1 MLGYTAIRLPGFIS
15 NPQHAEGYGQQDV
28 FYGNT
33 MNSKSTSMICALV
46 LTSLFFMLY
55 DATRKAQAHNMAVS
69 KAYENLRLL
78 VTEIAADIEEAEKGN
93 EAAEIRVRDKMQ
105 EIKLAAHEVQL
116 STIEIWHKPAEN
128 IKHISN

>member
-1 MLGYTAIRLPGFIS
+1 
-15 NPQHAEGYGQQDV
+15 
-28 FYGNT
+28 
-33 MNSKSTSMICALV
+33 MNCKSTSMICALV
-46 LTSLFFMLY
+46 LIRLFFMLY
-55 DATRKAQAHNMAVS
+55 DATRKAQAHNMTVS
-69 KAYENLRLL
+69 KTYENLRLL

-116 STIEIWHKPAEN
+116 TTIEICHKPAEN

>member
-1 MLGYTAIRLPGFIS
+1 MPGYTAIRLPGFRS

-46 LTSLFFMLY
+46 LIGLFFMLY
-55 DATRKAQAHNMAVS
+55 DATREAQAHNMTVS

-93 EAAEIRVRDKMQ
+93 EAAEIRVRDKMR

-116 STIEIWHKPAEN
+116 STIRICNKPAEN
-128 IKHISN
+128 IEHKSD